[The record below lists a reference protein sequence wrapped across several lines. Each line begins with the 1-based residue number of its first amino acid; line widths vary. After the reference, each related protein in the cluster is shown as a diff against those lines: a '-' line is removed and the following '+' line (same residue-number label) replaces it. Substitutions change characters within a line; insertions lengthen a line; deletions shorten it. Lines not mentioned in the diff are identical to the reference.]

1 MCRRLCRGELTL
13 GETSQPVI
21 RKEIAVSKLLRMIA
35 AGSAVA
41 WLVLGAPPSARRMGR
56 MFAPMVLVSL
66 LGSLLTLGCAPERPP
81 GPPSGVI
88 VAAGD
93 IADCLSEG
101 DEATARLLSSIQGTV
116 LTLGDNAY
124 ENGTAQDFSECY
136 EPTWGEFKERT
147 KPVPGNHEYH
157 TAEAEGYFSYFGDA
171 AGQPGKGYYSYDL
184 GQWHIVALNS
194 NCEELGCQASS
205 PQLSWLKAD
214 LAKDTKSCTLAYF
227 HYPLFSSG
235 KYRPGIQE
243 VKPLWDALYA
253 ADADVVLNGHD
264 HNYQRFAP
272 QDPNGEAD
280 PEGGIREFVVGT
292 GGKSHYPILGPI
304 ANSEV
309 YNDETYGVLKLT
321 LRPEGYQWRFIP
333 VEGETFTDSGSAR
346 CQ

>member
-1 MCRRLCRGELTL
+1 M
-13 GETSQPVI
+13 
-21 RKEIAVSKLLRMIA
+21 AVSKLLRMIA

-41 WLVLGAPPSARRMGR
+41 SLLFGTPPSARKGR

-66 LGSLLTLGCAPERPP
+66 LGSLLALGCAPERPP
-81 GPPSGVI
+81 SGNVI

-93 IADCLSEG
+93 IADCLSDG
-101 DEATARLLSSIQGTV
+101 DEATARLVGGIDGSTV

-124 ENGTAQDFSECY
+124 EDGTAQDFRQCY
-136 EPTWGEFKERT
+136 EPTWGKFKERT
-147 KPVPGNHEYH
+147 KPAPGNHDYE
-157 TAEAEGYFSYFGDA
+157 TEGASAYFDYFGEA
-171 AGQPGKGYYSYDL
+171 AGQPGKGYYSYEL

-194 NCEELGCQASS
+194 NCEEVGCQASS
-205 PQLSWLKAD
+205 PQLRWLEAD

-243 VKPLWDALYA
+243 VKPLWDALYT

-272 QDPNGEAD
+272 QDPNGKAD

-292 GGKSHYPILGPI
+292 GGRSHYSILEPI
-304 ANSEV
+304 S
-309 YNDETYGVLKLT
+309 LT
-321 LRPEGYQWRFIP
+321 
-333 VEGETFTDSGSAR
+333 AR
-346 CQ
+346 STMMKPMAC